1 VSDLEKVILDNT
13 GWLLRYMKSKAED
26 LQTAEDLV
34 QEVWLRV
41 FIAWDRYHD
50 DGHLTAWL
58 KKIAQNVWI
67 THVRKKGSWLCL
79 SLDADEDDDSLSDI
93 ITDGVS
99 AEDEVIANMLSGD
112 VIRAIEKLPEAQKQV
127 LTYRYILDMT
137 IPETAQMLNISPGTV
152 KSASYYGLA
161 NLRRQLSPTEQNKI
175 KQKGVKN
182 MSIDCREA
190 EQYLFVYAKGL
201 LPEDI
206 RDKIKKHLDGC
217 ETCRNVAIALEKL
230 IPQMPAHDENCTTHF
245 SIDIPD
251 KNINYT
257 AMGNKCPNAE
267 QLNKSIKEWGGHI
280 PEEVSLFESGHNTS
294 VTEKKTF
301 DNEGNE
307 IKYRVIYKS
316 DDFERINVEYI
327 TKIYPYMWEYSSLV
341 IGEGHWCKIEETE
354 PGVYHGY
361 KSNGFGG
368 RVKSGLY
375 QLFDKNA
382 TNIQMIKGLGILDC
396 GTYYA
401 AYTDRYA
408 GDNEY
413 IELEYTFNV

>member
-1 VSDLEKVILDNT
+1 MSDLEKVILDNT
-13 GWLLRYMKSKAED
+13 GWLLRYMKSKAEEP
-26 LQTAEDLV
+26 QTAEDLV

-50 DGHLTAWL
+50 DGHMTAWL

-67 THVRKKGSWLCL
+67 THVRKKGSWLYL
-79 SLDADEDDDSLSDI
+79 SLDADEDDDSLSDV

-99 AEDEVIANMLSGD
+99 AEDEVIADMLSGD

-137 IPETAQMLNISPGTV
+137 IPETAQLLNISQGTV

-161 NLRRQLSPTEQNKI
+161 NLRRQLSPTVQNKI
-175 KQKGVKN
+175 KQKGVMN
-182 MSIDCREA
+182 MSIDCRET

-201 LPEDI
+201 LSEDI
-206 RDKIKKHLDGC
+206 RKKIKKHLDSC
-217 ETCRNVAIALEKL
+217 ESCRNVAIALEKL
-230 IPQMPAHDENCTTHF
+230 ISQMPAHDENCTTHF

-267 QLNKSIKEWGGHI
+267 KLNKSIEEWGGHI

-327 TKIYPYMWEYSSLV
+327 TKIYPYIW
-341 IGEGHWCKIEETE
+341 
-354 PGVYHGY
+354 
-361 KSNGFGG
+361 
-368 RVKSGLY
+368 
-375 QLFDKNA
+375 
-382 TNIQMIKGLGILDC
+382 
-396 GTYYA
+396 
-401 AYTDRYA
+401 
-408 GDNEY
+408 
-413 IELEYTFNV
+413 